1 MHRTKNVIISIVGG
15 LDSSVIVSVNIE
27 DVNDNHP
34 QFYPQNYST
43 NMNVNVQPG
52 QDVITVQAFDADS
65 GNYSTIHYTIA
76 GGNDDNLFNI
86 DTFSGK
92 SSN

>member
-52 QDVITVQAFDADS
+52 QDVL
-65 GNYSTIHYTIA
+65 YSDYL
-76 GGNDDNLFNI
+76 NSFL
-86 DTFSGK
+86 
-92 SSN
+92 